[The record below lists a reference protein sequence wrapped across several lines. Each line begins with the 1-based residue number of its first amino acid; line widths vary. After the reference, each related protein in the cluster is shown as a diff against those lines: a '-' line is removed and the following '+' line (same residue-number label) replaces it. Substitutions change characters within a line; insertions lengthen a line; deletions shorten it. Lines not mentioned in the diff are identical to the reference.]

1 MWGVTYNSLQSY
13 ETITTTSDL
22 INIILYDILLYTVIY
37 CYILLYTPRWRN
49 VTDGSATDVACM
61 ICIVEQYI
69 PERQVTSCT
78 FSCASLTLYEAC
90 RSLRITSA

>member
-1 MWGVTYNSLQSY
+1 
-13 ETITTTSDL
+13 
-22 INIILYDILLYTVIY
+22 
-37 CYILLYTPRWRN
+37 